1 MCWYVLSPAG
11 YLLYI
16 FSSRCE
22 SVPSEKNIVNVQ
34 IWKPNMF
41 LLLYI
46 YFFPMRILNPNTKIK
61 KEEPEAWMN
70 ICQLLFSYLMKI
82 QWYKISLYRRKY
94 KLTKK
99 NVSSPCVYSELVN
112 NRCLINIATGETS
125 QVITS
130 RHFSSLLFT
139 FLYILTSLALFNRK
153 ANTIHM
159 CFP

>member
-1 MCWYVLSPAG
+1 MSLTAINDKKNCHWVHLI
-11 YLLYI
+11 YI
-16 FSSRCE
+16 GVSIVHIFIPMRVSSFW
-22 SVPSEKNIVNVQ
+22 KNIVNVQ

-94 KLTKK
+94 MLTKK
-99 NVSSPCVYSELVN
+99 SSF
-112 NRCLINIATGETS
+112 
-125 QVITS
+125 
-130 RHFSSLLFT
+130 HFIPFHSIWTILDHFGLLWTILDHFGPFHSILFHFIPFCHRSS
-139 FLYILTSLALFNRK
+139 S
-153 ANTIHM
+153 
-159 CFP
+159 

>member
-1 MCWYVLSPAG
+1 MPSHVLICIISG
-11 YLLYI
+11 RVSIVHI
-16 FSSRCE
+16 FIPMRVSSFW
-22 SVPSEKNIVNVQ
+22 KNIVNVQ

-99 NVSSPCVYSELVN
+99 K
-112 NRCLINIATGETS
+112 CLISLCLFGTCQQQMFNKHRHRRNVTS
-125 QVITS
+125 HHFTS
-130 RHFSSLLFT
+130 FLFT
-139 FLYILTSLALFNRK
+139 SFHFFVHSNF
-153 ANTIHM
+153 
-159 CFP
+159 FGSF